1 MYATNLS
8 ESATRKMSTGPHP
21 KRRRSRGGGSKPTA
35 ASMVGECSDSAAV
48 EEEQTCGSSAAHT
61 RSTKKEAS
69 LHLCESGTHRSD
81 DAGSTTRSTNKA
93 RKAAKKAPDHIIE
106 HHGSLVSVEHIGS
119 FVRPPPQPKSAAA
132 SLGFSAVDT
141 SSTSGA
147 SRSADVTKAQA
158 HSSNHSSASDLVNS
172 NSSLYPVLG
181 SAVALTGD
189 VEQDEKLL
197 LAAIDAKHESLLL
210 PSSSSSRRCSAG
222 TNMAP
227 SANVKTKATAKT
239 TTSSVQSSDK
249 GAELHAELSSISRST
264 GPGVNLKRSSQSSSR
279 SSRSVRWDSIT
290 IQMHQRELG
299 DNPSCAATGPP
310 VTLGW
315 KPFQTRTVDL
325 DSYEERRPERRQKEE
340 MIAPPEQREVRAMHL
355 HSTLI

>member
-1 MYATNLS
+1 MYATNLG
-8 ESATRKMSTGPHP
+8 ESSTKRMSTGSYP
-21 KRRRSRGGGSKPTA
+21 KRRRSRGGSPKLNA
-35 ASMVGECSDSAAV
+35 ASVVGECSDSAV
-48 EEEQTCGSSAAHT
+48 GGEETCGSSAAHG
-61 RSTKKEAS
+61 RKKEAS
-69 LHLCESGTHRSD
+69 LHLCESGTSRSD

-93 RKAAKKAPDHIIE
+93 RKAAKKAPDHTIE
-106 HHGSLVSVEHIGS
+106 HHESLVSVEHIGS
-119 FVRPPPQPKSAAA
+119 FVRPPPQPQSSAA

-147 SRSADVTKAQA
+147 SRSADITKAQA
-158 HSSNHSSASDLVNS
+158 HSSNHSSASDLMNS

-222 TNMAP
+222 TNVAS
-227 SANVKTKATAKT
+227 SANVKTKTTAKT
-239 TTSSVQSSDK
+239 NRSSVHSSDK
-249 GAELHAELSSISRST
+249 GSELPADLSSTSRST
-264 GPGVNLKRSSQSSSR
+264 GNNLKRSSQSSSR

-299 DNPSCAATGPP
+299 DNPSCTATGPP
-310 VTLGW
+310 VTLEW
-315 KPFQTRTVDL
+315 KPFQTRTLDL

-340 MIAPPEQREVRAMHL
+340 MIAPPEQREVRLMH
-355 HSTLI
+355 SYSALI